1 MIFRT
6 SDLVSILSECRLTG
20 ASRERSYR
28 KISIDSRQTNTG
40 DLFIA
45 IKGDRHDGHD
55 FLFEARRKGA
65 AGLVVSRRPELRDK
79 SIQIF
84 EVPDTLKALH
94 ELSVEVR
101 KEFDGEVVGITG
113 SNGKTTTKEMLA
125 NVLSTRYRVHRT
137 PGNYNNLIGLPLTI
151 FDLKKK
157 VDWMILEM
165 GSNAPGEIST
175 LSRIACPQWGII
187 TNISEAHLEGF
198 GNIIGVLEEKA
209 SIIDG
214 IQSGGTLI
222 IGGDDPSLKTYV
234 KNYDVNCVTF
244 GLRKSND
251 VCPEEYAVQ
260 GDGTVSF
267 RLDKGPAI
275 HLPVIGFYTMQNA
288 LAAYAL
294 GLQVG
299 MSHEEIKQGL
309 EMPLYQSLRMEVI
322 HEFGL
327 TFINDCYNA
336 NPRSMFLAA
345 EALSLMEGEG
355 RKILVLGDMY
365 ELGEGS
371 ARLHKELG
379 KRLSLLD
386 LDVVVAVGGLGA
398 IVARAIRDEDQRRGR
413 NREIVDMMEFSA
425 ACDFLYENVRHDDVI
440 LFKAS
445 RGMKLEDLF
454 EMVRSELKK
463 RGAPD

>member
-1 MIFRT
+1 
-6 SDLVSILSECRLTG
+6 LSG
-20 ASRERSYR
+20 SARERNYR

-45 IKGDRHDGHD
+45 LKGEQHDGHD
-55 FLFEARRKGA
+55 FLFEARRRGA
-65 AGLVVSRRPELRDK
+65 AGFVVSRVPEMQDNT
-79 SIQIF
+79 IQIF
-84 EVPDTLKALH
+84 EVPDTIKALH
-94 ELSVEVR
+94 ELAAKVR
-101 KEFDGEVVGITG
+101 SGFDGQVVGITG

-125 NVLSTRYRVHRT
+125 NVLSTKYRVHRN

-151 FDLKKK
+151 FEMKK
-157 VDWMILEM
+157 VDWMVLEM

-175 LSRIACPQWGII
+175 LSRIANPHWGII

-209 SIIDG
+209 SILKG
-214 IQSGGTLI
+214 IRSGGTLI

-234 KNYDVNCVTF
+234 KNHDVNCVTF

-267 RLDKGPAI
+267 RLDKGPVI

-294 GLQVG
+294 GLQIG

-309 EMPLYQSLRMEVI
+309 EMPLYQSLRMEVTR
-322 HEFGL
+322 EFGL

-413 NREIVDMMEFSA
+413 KRDIVDMMEFTA
-425 ACDFLYENVRHDDVI
+425 ACDFLCENVQPNDFM

-445 RGMKLEDLF
+445 RGMKLENLF
-454 EMVRSELKK
+454 EMVRSKLKEG
-463 RGAPD
+463 GAPD